1 MEQIILIAA
10 ILIIIYFATKISSK
24 IPSKQAV
31 NEEIKQKEQWSNT
44 LFEKVS
50 FYKKLD
56 ETDRK
61 KFEERAQEFLNKIK
75 ITGVNCEVEELD
87 RILIASSA
95 IIPVFHFPNW
105 NYRNLDEVLLY
116 PLPFNANFSTEGD
129 ETHIQ
134 GMVGNG
140 FMDRKMILSKTSLRQ
155 GFQAE
160 LDKKNVGIHEF
171 VHLID
176 GDDGQ
181 IDGIPKVLMTQQ
193 YVLPWMDMIY
203 KKVNEIESNKSDI
216 RLYGATNEQE
226 FLAVVSEYFFEHHT
240 QFKKKHPELF
250 EILSYFYNAK

>member
-1 MEQIILIAA
+1 MDQIILIAV
-10 ILIIIYFATKISSK
+10 LLVIIYFATKISAK

-31 NEEIKQKEQWSNT
+31 NDEIKQKEKWSNT

-50 FYKKLD
+50 FYKKLN

-61 KFEERAQEFLNKIK
+61 SFETRAQEFLNG
-75 ITGVNCEVEELD
+75 ITITPVNCEIEDLD

-95 IIPVFHFPNW
+95 IIPVFQFPNW
-105 NYRNLDEVLLY
+105 NYRNLDEVILY
-116 PLPFNANFSTEGD
+116 PLPFNANFSTEGND
-129 ETHIQ
+129 TNIQ

-140 FMDRKMILSKTSLRQ
+140 FMDGKMILSKTSLRQ

-176 GDDGQ
+176 GADGQ

-193 YVLPWMDMIY
+193 YVLPWMDLIY
-203 KKVNEIESNKSDI
+203 KKTKEIESDKSDI

-226 FLAVVSEYFFEHHT
+226 FLAVASEYFFEHHI

-250 EILSYFYNAK
+250 ETLSYFYNAK

>member
-1 MEQIILIAA
+1 MEQILLIAI
-10 ILIIIYFATKISSK
+10 ILVVIYFALKISAK
-24 IPSKQAV
+24 IPSKQT
-31 NEEIKQKEQWSNT
+31 EIMEDSPVLNWDEILS
-44 LFEKVS
+44 EKVS

-56 ETDRK
+56 EKDKTI
-61 KFEERAQEFLNKIK
+61 FENRAQSFLNDIK

-87 RILIASSA
+87 KVLIAASA

-105 NYRNLDEVLLY
+105 SYRNLDEVLLY
-116 PLPFNANFSTEGD
+116 PLPFNAHFSTEGED
-129 ETHIQ
+129 TNIQ

-140 FMDRKMILSKTSLRQ
+140 FMNGKMILSRTSLRQ

-176 GDDGQ
+176 GEDGQ

-193 YVLPWMDMIY
+193 FVLPWMDLIY
-203 KKVNEIESNKSDI
+203 IKTKEIIAEKSDI

-226 FLAVVSEYFFEHHT
+226 FLAVTSEYFFEHHT

-250 EILSYFYNAK
+250 ELLSYFYSAK